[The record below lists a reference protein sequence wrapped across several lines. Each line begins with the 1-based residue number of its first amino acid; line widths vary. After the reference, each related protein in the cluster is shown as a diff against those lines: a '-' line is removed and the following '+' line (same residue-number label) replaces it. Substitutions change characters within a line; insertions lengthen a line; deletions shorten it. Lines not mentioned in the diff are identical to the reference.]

1 MMRAPISEAELRRFA
16 HLAAPLLQGTAAGG
30 FGPRAARNRPGRG
43 LEFLDTRHYAPGDDI
58 RTIDWRQSAR
68 NQRLIIRRYRDE
80 TAADWFICIDCSAS
94 VGWGG
99 RKWPATVSLATALAY
114 TLLYAGHRVA
124 VLLFSDRIN
133 GICKLG
139 RGAHHFAA
147 LLKTLSVGAASVG
160 AASRRDYR
168 GRRPLPQI
176 SLPQP
181 LVGAASRRDY
191 RGQRPLPQI
200 SLPQPLVGAA
210 SRRDYRGQRPLP
222 QKSLPQSKSNLGL
235 CRPLLSQNSNVFI
248 LSDFLEPDGMRP
260 DLKSIRSRAA
270 TVNAIQILDDDEVR
284 APARAVTELRD
295 VESGEIRHVEISDRT
310 VQDATD
316 KLQAHCETLSTDCSG
331 IGVHFTTCRTE
342 QHWQRVLLDHLR
354 PSR

>member
-1 MMRAPISEAELRRFA
+1 MSRAPIPEAELRRFA

-43 LEFLDTRHYAPGDDI
+43 LEFLDTRHYEPGDDI

-68 NQRLIIRRYRDE
+68 NQRLVIRRYRDE

-94 VGWGG
+94 VELGG
-99 RKWPATVSLATALAY
+99 RKWPTTVQLATALAY

-133 GICKLG
+133 GLCKLG
-139 RGAHHFAA
+139 RGAHHYAA
-147 LLKTLSVGAASVG
+147 LLKTLSVGNYGG
-160 AASRRDYR
+160 A
-168 GRRPLPQI
+168 
-176 SLPQP
+176 
-181 LVGAASRRDY
+181 
-191 RGQRPLPQI
+191 
-200 SLPQPLVGAA
+200 
-210 SRRDYRGQRPLP
+210 
-222 QKSLPQSKSNLGL
+222 SNLGL

-260 DLKSIRSRAA
+260 ELKSIRARAA
-270 TVNAIQILDDDEVR
+270 TVNAIQILDDDEVTI
-284 APARAVTELRD
+284 PTRAVTELRD
-295 VESGEIRHVEISDRT
+295 VESGEIRHIAMSNKT
-310 VQDATD
+310 AQDAAD
-316 KLQAHCETLSTDCSG
+316 KLQSHCEKLKDDCNG
-331 IGVHFTTCRTE
+331 IGVRFTTCRTE